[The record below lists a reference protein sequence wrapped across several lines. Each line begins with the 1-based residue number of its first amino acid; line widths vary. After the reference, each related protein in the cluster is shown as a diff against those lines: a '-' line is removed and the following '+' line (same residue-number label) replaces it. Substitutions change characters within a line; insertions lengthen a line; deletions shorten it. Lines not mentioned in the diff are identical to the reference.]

1 MEVLETIPVPGMEG
15 GALAE
20 LLGSFTAASGEDNAT
35 AQALRARFGALGGG
49 WQPKAAVPFS
59 SERKWGA
66 LVLKDGDEYILGAPE
81 IVLGGGYAAFRDTV
95 EPQLAAGR
103 RVLVLARGHGVL
115 AGGTLQHA
123 PQALG
128 FVVLSDKILSLIHI

>member
-1 MEVLETIPVPGMEG
+1 MCIRD
-15 GALAE
+15 
-20 LLGSFTAASGEDNAT
+20 S
-35 AQALRARFGALGGG
+35 
-49 WQPKAAVPFS
+49 FS

-66 LVLKDGDEYILGAPE
+66 LVLQDGDEYILGAPE